1 MPLIVA
7 ETFLEGCLSVN
18 VISAPDVRRVPA
30 EYKIGVK
37 KTEQISR
44 RIIGSLPSVSF
55 KLRKLHSETA
65 GRTPD
70 IPRKCLIPTAGFL
83 SGWHLDKFVRMVLGL
98 PKNFKIL
105 SGCMESKTGLLKIL
119 VAVDDC

>member
-83 SGWHLDKFVRMVLGL
+83 SGWHLDKFPDGARPTKKFQNFVRMYGKQDW
-98 PKNFKIL
+98 PAQNF
-105 SGCMESKTGLLKIL
+105 SCR
-119 VAVDDC
+119 